1 MAKYTPISPAS
12 LVPGLPGSDGALST
26 LVANS
31 QRLYGDATNGGY
43 RPVIAAGTGH
53 GSDDT
58 ILNTTGTTP
67 VEVARVMIPKN
78 ADNEDLL
85 VQVRGKAGSGHTGR
99 WAVAYGGASGV
110 GATTSTAETT
120 VEITVTPSGLSLIH
134 ISEPTRPY

>member
-85 VQVRGKAGSGHTGR
+85 VQVRG
-99 WAVAYGGASGV
+99 
-110 GATTSTAETT
+110 
-120 VEITVTPSGLSLIH
+120 
-134 ISEPTRPY
+134 